1 MIGEGKIDDEKISKI
16 LAINSNYTLVNTQ
29 KETLYKLEK
38 KSKANEIFQ
47 ESYKKYN
54 NKKLET
60 NKKGFDV

>member
-16 LAINSNYTLVNTQ
+16 IGINSNYTLVNTQ

-47 ESYKKYN
+47 ESYKK
-54 NKKLET
+54 
-60 NKKGFDV
+60 